1 MRRLPRK
8 AAAALDRRVQR
19 MCTLVGLGN
28 QSPRPAGSS
37 SAGKPNSLQLV
48 RAGRHTFS
56 RNRTRGHSLPVMSG
70 RPRPSTIV
78 HMTICLRKH
87 HRHPQAETG
96 SQAIAQISCPFPREP
111 VALAD
116 QVVLCSMNRQAV

>member
-48 RAGRHTFS
+48 RARRHTFS
-56 RNRTRGHSLPVMSG
+56 RNQGAILFQPCQDGLDH
-70 RPRPSTIV
+70 STIV

-87 HRHPQAETG
+87 HRHPKAVTG
-96 SQAIAQISCPFPREP
+96 SQVIALISCPFPREP